1 MLFFISLERRRI
13 EHLAITRN
21 PTGVWV
27 TQQARNLTADLADRG
42 TTPPQF
48 LIHDRDSKFSM
59 KEGPRVKLPI
69 FAITSVRSAARASA
83 PTWRLSS
90 VAHFSIA
97 PFKVMSPIGALLW

>member
-1 MLFFISLERRRI
+1 MSWTIQEEALPIR
-13 EHLAITRN
+13 
-21 PTGVWV
+21 
-27 TQQARNLTADLADRG
+27 
-42 TTPPQF
+42 F